1 MLKFRFRVHASGWKA
16 EYYENTHF
24 AATEKQVHAIIDRW
38 NQEAAQRIADFKAR
52 GLPVK
57 DEHDGE
63 VTLLA
68 IIPITDKE
76 FKEDYVGA
84 L

>member
-16 EYYENTHF
+16 GYYENAHF
-24 AATEKQVHAIIDRW
+24 AESEEQARKIIDRW
-38 NQEAAQRIADFKAR
+38 NQEAAQRLAELKA
-52 GLPVK
+52 GGVPVR

-68 IIPITDKE
+68 IIPITDAE
-76 FKEDYVGA
+76 FKEDYVGT